1 MKEFPAFPIPVAVI
15 GPGTQV
21 EDVLLAWPVV
31 GHFRLFREAAAPAR

>member
-21 EDVLLAWPVV
+21 EDETLQYINMPQ
-31 GHFRLFREAAAPAR
+31 GMETFRPPILP